1 MQDDLIASI
10 ANEWWYYNVE
20 LKPGLITKGTH
31 LPRVPMM
38 PRMLLRNANLQG
50 MECLDIGS
58 MEGLIPALMVRQG
71 AKRVLASDA
80 LPHCEKKMNLVKEIY
95 SVEFDFRQ
103 VGLLY
108 DLSVKLKEEGAFDL
122 INLSGVLY
130 HVFSP
135 MHVLAGIRPL
145 LKKNG
150 LMIVSTNVMNRDG
163 HTLEFNHRGG
173 LQREANT
180 FWYHSVPM
188 LEALIRYFK
197 MVPIDCLY
205 CPHSEVN
212 PANFAPGVNS
222 GYMSV
227 MCRAVDDADIVDG
240 DAWAAAS
247 RLASWEFMSLCNRA
261 MLDAQPRSNISYLGD
276 QDRLAGPHQG
286 IDLFKTI
293 ADPKHVVGGVDDSRN
308 AHTLRLSDRY

>member
-38 PRMLLRNANLQG
+38 PRMLLRNANLQD
-50 MECLDIGS
+50 MDCLDIGS

-95 SVEFDFRQ
+95 GVEFGFRQ
-103 VGLLY
+103 IGLLY
-108 DLSVKLKEEGAFDL
+108 DLSVKLKDEGAFDL

-135 MHVLAGIRPL
+135 MQVLAGIRPL

-173 LQREANT
+173 LQRETNT

-227 MCRAVDDADIVDG
+227 MCRAVDDADIADG
-240 DAWAAAS
+240 DAWAAGS
-247 RLASWEFMSLCNRA
+247 RLASWEFLSLCNGA
-261 MLDAQPRSNISYLGD
+261 MMNAQPRSSISYLGD
-276 QDRLAGPHQG
+276 QDRPAGPTKG
-286 IDLFKTI
+286 IDLFQTI
-293 ADPKHVVGGVDDSRN
+293 ADTKHVVGGVDDSRN
-308 AHTLRLSDRY
+308 AHTLRLADRY